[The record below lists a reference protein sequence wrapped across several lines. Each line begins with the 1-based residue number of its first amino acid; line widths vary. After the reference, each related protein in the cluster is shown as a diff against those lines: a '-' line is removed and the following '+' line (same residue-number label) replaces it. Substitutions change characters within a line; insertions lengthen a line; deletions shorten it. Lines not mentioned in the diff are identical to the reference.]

1 MKKDYKIKI
10 LVGGRAMNFHGSVRI
25 TDDTDYLINDPDS
38 KEMFFFDQENNIDY
52 LNANGDKFFAKI
64 YKIENQGVDKVVSPA
79 SLLELK
85 SRAFVDHCL
94 GAFWAKADEDEADM
108 KYLARKFDLTDTP
121 ILKKYISTSE
131 YGEVIKVLKIRR

>member
-94 GAFWAKADEDEADM
+94 
-108 KYLARKFDLTDTP
+108 
-121 ILKKYISTSE
+121 
-131 YGEVIKVLKIRR
+131 